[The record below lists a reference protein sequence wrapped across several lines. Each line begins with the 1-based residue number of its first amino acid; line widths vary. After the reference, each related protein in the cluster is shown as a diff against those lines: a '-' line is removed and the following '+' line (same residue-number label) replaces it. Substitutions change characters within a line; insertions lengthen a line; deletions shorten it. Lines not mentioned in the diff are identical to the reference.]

1 LNKEALMSSNP
12 HLVSACPASAE
23 LCISHRPFP
32 SEDAPGASRPAEA
45 SREGQEGRLEALHE
59 ATDGLAVSF
68 DPDLDVPQVDADTRW
83 VKSPF
88 GRHVFVNADSIE
100 FFICCFDEAT
110 AEQIPP
116 DFEERLVSTAAPAL
130 AAEFMVRCGRLK
142 DLIELLERNQH
153 ACQHV
158 LASKYP
164 VAWDFLAHVQRL
176 AQAANVKHAAN
187 AVLAE
192 IDTEAARS

>member
-1 LNKEALMSSNP
+1 MSSNP

-23 LCISHRPFP
+23 PCISHRPVT
-32 SEDAPGASRPAEA
+32 SEDAPGALRPVEA
-45 SREGQEGRLEALHE
+45 AREGQEGRLEDVHE
-59 ATDGLAVSF
+59 AIDGRAVFF
-68 DPDLDVPQVDADTRW
+68 DPDLDVPPGDADTRW

-88 GRHVFVNADSIE
+88 CRHVLVNADSIE

-130 AAEFMVRCGRLK
+130 AAKFMVRRGRLK
-142 DLIELLERNQH
+142 NLIELLERNQH

-158 LASKYP
+158 LASEYP
-164 VAWDFLAHVQRL
+164 VSRDFLARVQRL

-192 IDTEAARS
+192 IDAEAGRS